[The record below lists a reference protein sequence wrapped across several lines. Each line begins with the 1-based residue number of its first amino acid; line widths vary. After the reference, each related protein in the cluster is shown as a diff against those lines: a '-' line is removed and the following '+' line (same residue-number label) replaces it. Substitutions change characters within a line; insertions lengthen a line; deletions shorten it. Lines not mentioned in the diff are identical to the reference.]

1 MPENKT
7 ALAGLAIF
15 KDALVALKSKIVQ
28 EDTPQGAYEFKD
40 EKITQGKRQKANNE
54 ALALLREFQLDPS
67 RKAKKTEKKV
77 DEKQE
82 KINKLNKDL
91 QKAIKDERYEDAA
104 KIRDEIKKLQ

>member
-40 EKITQGKRQKANNE
+40 EKITQSKRQKANNE

-67 RKAKKTEKKV
+67 RKATEAEKV
-77 DEKQE
+77 
-82 KINKLNKDL
+82 IL
-91 QKAIKDERYEDAA
+91 
-104 KIRDEIKKLQ
+104 